1 MEYTDPAITSAN
13 VLVATPNYTNLYTA
27 EVHQNHVECAVVWS
41 KAGIRFKWLV
51 IGRTFVHF
59 ARTQAC
65 QTALLADFTHIF
77 WIDDD
82 ALISPDL
89 LPKYLQ
95 HDKEVIITPYF
106 MRRPPFECGILKSTT
121 GDFHD
126 HASYRN
132 LTTADL
138 HKGLIEVDG
147 GGTHAMLIQTSTL
160 RKRGDNNQPE
170 ACDSRLKAFIERMS
184 AEEREVIDHHVGT
197 LPDESLTMEEEDQ
210 KGIKAFFFMPK
221 AGTEDMLWCYRAKRK
236 GVKIWCD
243 TDATAGHMGFSPVI
257 TEAMCARAEAM
268 KTPTGGTDA
277 IRVKPNDITAG
288 IDTRGIS
295 SARHQAIDM
304 RQTASLT

>member
-1 MEYTDPAITSAN
+1 
-13 VLVATPNYTNLYTA
+13 
-27 EVHQNHVECAVVWS
+27 
-41 KAGIRFKWLV
+41 
-51 IGRTFVHF
+51 
-59 ARTQAC
+59 
-65 QTALLADFTHIF
+65 LADFTHIF
-77 WIDDD
+77 WLDDD
-82 ALISPDL
+82 AIVSPDL
-89 LPKYLQ
+89 LPAYLL
-95 HDKEVIITPYF
+95 HNKEVVITPYF
-106 MRRPPFECGILKSTT
+106 MRRPPFECGVLFSTT

-147 GGTHAMLIQTSTL
+147 GGTHAMLVQTSTL

-170 ACDSRLKAFIERMS
+170 ACDARLKKFVEALSPEDRMI
-184 AEEREVIDHHVGT
+184 VDHHIGT

-210 KGIKAFFFMPK
+210 QGIKAFFFMPK

-243 TDATAGHMGFSPVI
+243 TDATAGHIGFPPII

-268 KTPTGGTDA
+268 KIPAGGTDA

-288 IDTRGIS
+288 TDTKGVS

-304 RQTASLT
+304 RQTASLA